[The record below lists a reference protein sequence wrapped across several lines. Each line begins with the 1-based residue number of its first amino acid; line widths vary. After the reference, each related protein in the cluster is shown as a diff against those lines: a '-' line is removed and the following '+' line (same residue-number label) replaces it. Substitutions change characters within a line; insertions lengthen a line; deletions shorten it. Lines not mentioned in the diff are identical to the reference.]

1 MDSIWL
7 YPLIL
12 GAGALQAW
20 GPPMNSAPRKS
31 LTNTWLE
38 SLVSFFLVSA

>member
-12 GAGALQAW
+12 DAGALQAW
-20 GPPMNSAPRKS
+20 GPPMNGVQHVGTPAQ
-31 LTNTWLE
+31 
-38 SLVSFFLVSA
+38 FLARWAER